1 MHHSQLTNKEQFPIL
16 SHLAKVVFAV
26 TAASLSVRACVL
38 HSWKH
43 RLAKESKP
51 QSWEGWGVRH
61 NKMRPE
67 ATQVDGPQE
76 LKGDFCSCS
85 PVHLFLINKWRKM
98 ILSATVYWIC
108 HSNCWISHPRL
119 CFIAFKMK
127 SYYPVPSHFQFSGRD
142 GSGTWKK
149 VRDGSGTGIPSDPA
163 YKYKEKQKEQILFSA
178 KRWIGHFV
186 SRSYQELVS
195 FRAPST
201 LPLANIMSPALSV
214 NFEKHCSQ
222 QSPPDFKLYLGELFS
237 CFLSIWIFFIPINM
251 APGQIHL
258 SICSKNEC
266 HTRIDRKG
274 SFQ

>member
-1 MHHSQLTNKEQFPIL
+1 
-16 SHLAKVVFAV
+16 
-26 TAASLSVRACVL
+26 
-38 HSWKH
+38 
-43 RLAKESKP
+43 
-51 QSWEGWGVRH
+51 
-61 NKMRPE
+61 
-67 ATQVDGPQE
+67 
-76 LKGDFCSCS
+76 
-85 PVHLFLINKWRKM
+85 
-98 ILSATVYWIC
+98 
-108 HSNCWISHPRL
+108 
-119 CFIAFKMK
+119 MK
-127 SYYPVPSHFQFSGRD
+127 FNYPLPSHFQFLGRD
-142 GSGTWKK
+142 GLGTWKK

-222 QSPPDFKLYLGELFS
+222 QSLPDFKLYLGELFS

-258 SICSKNEC
+258 SICSKNEYY
-266 HTRIDRKG
+266 TRTDRKG
-274 SFQ
+274 SFNVWSGSDHFFALICEQSLLFM